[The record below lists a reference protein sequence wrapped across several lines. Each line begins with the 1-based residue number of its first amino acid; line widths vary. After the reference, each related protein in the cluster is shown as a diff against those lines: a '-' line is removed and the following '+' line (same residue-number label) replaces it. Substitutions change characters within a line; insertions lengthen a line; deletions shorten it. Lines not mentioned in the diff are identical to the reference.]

1 MSSSRPPLPA
11 SLFAPVSE
19 FQYRQMMGLPGT
31 APISDEEDA
40 NDIDDGVGV
49 AETLRKEMQAE
60 HSAATAAVEQRLRQ
74 ELAEELKRE
83 RQRIGQSILQF
94 EQSRKEY
101 FVRVEREVV
110 QLSLAIAAK
119 ILHRESQ
126 VDPLLITALVR
137 VAVDQLKEGTVACIR
152 VRPEDASL
160 WTETFAFEIA
170 KGTVGVVQDAALSPK
185 DCILDTPLGS
195 VNLSLDVQ
203 LKEVERGFLDILAQ
217 RPQL

>member
-1 MSSSRPPLPA
+1 MSSSREPIPA

-19 FQYRQMMGLPGT
+19 FQYRQIMGLPGT
-31 APISDEEDA
+31 VSISTEEDVTNEEDSFA
-40 NDIDDGVGV
+40 V
-49 AETLRKEMQAE
+49 AETLRKEMQAQ
-60 HSAATAAVEQRLRQ
+60 HSAASAATEQRLRH
-74 ELAEELKRE
+74 EYAEELKRE
-83 RQRIGQSILQF
+83 RQKIGQALLQF
-94 EQSRKEY
+94 DQSRKEY

-137 VAVDQLKEGTVACIR
+137 VAVDQLKEGTMASIR
-152 VRPEDASL
+152 VKPEEARL
-160 WTETFAFEIA
+160 WSETFAVEIA
-170 KGTVGVVQDAALSPK
+170 KGTVGVVSDATLSLG
-185 DCILDTPLGS
+185 DCILETPLGS